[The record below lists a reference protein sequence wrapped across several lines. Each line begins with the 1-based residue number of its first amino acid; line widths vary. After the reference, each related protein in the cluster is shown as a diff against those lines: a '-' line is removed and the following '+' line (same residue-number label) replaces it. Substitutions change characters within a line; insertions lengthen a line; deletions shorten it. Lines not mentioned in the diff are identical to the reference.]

1 MKRRVVIT
9 GCGIISSIGNN
20 RQEVLAS
27 LQNNV
32 SGIEHMPEWAQLG
45 LRSQVAGT
53 IKAID
58 VEEARQKIGEVSRY
72 MDLSSVYAT
81 LSAEEAISDAKIP
94 REALS
99 TERTACIVGSGTSNT
114 EPIARTG
121 LGIHEKKITATP
133 YDITRSM
140 SSSCSANLANIYGVK
155 GRSYSMSS
163 ACATSL
169 HNIGHGCEL
178 IWNGSHD
185 VVLAGGAEE
194 VSAIIA
200 IMFDRMR
207 TAISKAFNSTP
218 TKASRPYDKKR
229 DGFVVSGG
237 CGIVVL
243 EEFTHASRRGAE
255 IYGEITG
262 YGATS
267 DGHDIIQPHPE
278 GDGAY
283 RCMKEALNMA
293 NCLPEKIDCI
303 NAHATSTLAGDIA
316 EAKAIQRLLGGKP
329 VPICATKSH
338 TGHGIGAAGAQE
350 LIYCLL
356 MMKHGFIPASINI
369 DALDDPF
376 KNLNIVRENKNAS
389 LKTLLKNSFGFG
401 GTNACLVI
409 NRI

>member
-1 MKRRVVIT
+1 MKPRAVIT

-20 RQEVLAS
+20 CQEVLKS
-27 LQNNV
+27 LQCNT
-32 SGIEHMPEWAQLG
+32 SGIEHMPEWAELD

-53 IKAID
+53 IKGLD
-58 VEEARQKIGEVSRY
+58 VEQVRQKIGEMSRY
-72 MDLSSVYAT
+72 MDISSLYAA
-81 LSAEEAISDAKIP
+81 LSAREAVEDAKIP
-94 REALS
+94 LELLS
-99 TERTACIVGSGTSNT
+99 SERVACIVGSGTSNT

-140 SSSCSANLANIYGVK
+140 SNSCSANLANIYGIK

-185 VVLAGGAEE
+185 MVIAGGAEE

-200 IMFDRMR
+200 VMFDRMR
-207 TAISKAFNSTP
+207 TAISKSFNQIPS
-218 TKASRPYDKKR
+218 KASRPYDKKR

-237 CGIVVL
+237 SGIVIL
-243 EEFTHASRRGAE
+243 EELTHAKQRGAQ

-278 GDGAY
+278 GDGAC
-283 RCMKEALNMA
+283 RCMKEALKMA
-293 NCLPEKIDCI
+293 NCPPDKVDCI
-303 NAHATSTLAGDIA
+303 NTHATSTTAGDIA
-316 EAKAIQRLLGGKP
+316 EAKAIQRVFGSIP
-329 VPICATKSH
+329 VPISATKSH

-369 DALDDPF
+369 ETLDDPF
-376 KNLNIVRENKNAS
+376 KNLNIVRENKTVS
-389 LKTLLKNSFGFG
+389 LNTILKNSFGFG

-409 NRI
+409 NRV